1 MSIRESAVDGPV
13 VRDGHRVVVKDQR
26 GYPVVEVS
34 MPSGVLAVVVTPLVA
49 AVGTVAVLAADWTV
63 EVE

>member
-1 MSIRESAVDGPV
+1 MSIRESTVDGLV

-26 GYPVVEVS
+26 GYPVVEVA
-34 MPSGVLAVVVTPLVA
+34 MPSGVLAAVVTPLAA
-49 AVGTVAVLAADWTV
+49 AVGAVAVLAADWTV